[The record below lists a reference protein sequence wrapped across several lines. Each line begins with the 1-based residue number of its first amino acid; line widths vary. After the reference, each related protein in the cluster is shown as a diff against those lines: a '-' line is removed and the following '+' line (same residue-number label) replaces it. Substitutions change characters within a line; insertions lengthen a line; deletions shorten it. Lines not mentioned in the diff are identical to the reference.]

1 MSTVYTMNNT
11 HEKKIDKRKNI
22 SGEKIFHMKNA
33 SRFLFPY
40 SKIFEEK

>member
-11 HEKKIDKRKNI
+11 NVKIDKRKNI

-33 SRFLFPY
+33 SGFFFPY